1 MAKIK
6 LFTSSQ
12 KVGCSRLPP
21 IFTALILAGLAVILG
36 CTTSRTPVSLAD
48 HYQDMFDPDLFNERV
63 ELLNSIRPG
72 AAREDLLQTL
82 GAPQVREAAA
92 DGAMTFIY
100 RVRCYMGPEL
110 LSRWPRHVFATYE
123 ARFIMD
129 PQGRVAAI
137 QTDP

>member
-1 MAKIK
+1 MAQIR
-6 LFTSSQ
+6 FVSSPR
-12 KVGCSRLPP
+12 VGCPGLPP
-21 IFTALILAGLAVILG
+21 GFMALILVGFLIIWG
-36 CTTSRTPVSLAD
+36 CATSQAPANLAD
-48 HYQDMFDPDLFNERV
+48 NYQDMFDPDLFNERIK
-63 ELLNSIRPG
+63 LLNSIRPG
-72 AAREDLLQTL
+72 ATREDLLQTL

-123 ARFIMD
+123 ARFLMD